1 MLWISAVFYIF
12 SERVI
17 GIITKDFNNIRKLL
31 TTVRLGEKEEDV
43 MNSRLL
49 ETDSIVHEIQNI
61 GMI

>member
-1 MLWISAVFYIF
+1 M
-12 SERVI
+12 I